1 MFRTF
6 YLPLNV
12 ASTSGYG
19 LFRTSALLPKMKNS
33 ILFLLLLGGYS
44 AWAQLPTS
52 SFAVSSACPASARNP
67 SQLYQV
73 LQDGS
78 LQTVG
83 TVRING
89 GNNLIING
97 LGYNQADQS
106 VLYGM
111 RVEQQSL
118 GNFTT
123 FTPQLYRINLSTA
136 LADSVR
142 PMTAPDTPPAG
153 ELTQPTG
160 SQSTT
165 DVRQA
170 LNFVADSGPDGQYYI
185 GGATFRIIFNTLFG
199 FPLPNTAR
207 VSDARLYV
215 GTVDLTNIA
224 APTWQRL
231 NTSDPATAAV
241 VESFRSQ
248 AEAYIRS
255 GGSGPTPEGGIQDWV
270 YDKATG
276 NLVSYLGLTDQY
288 LTISNPATAPVAVTT
303 NVATPI
309 PAATSG
315 DRNVGAMFS
324 DRFDNVYTVRAATG
338 EIFRIDGQTGN
349 YTGRAYGAALGCTR
363 GDAVSFRDALPLP
376 VTLVRFGAAATTA
389 GVRLDWLT
397 ASEQKVGYFE
407 VERSATGTSWQPA
420 GRVTAGNRPGGQSYS
435 VLDAKPLVG
444 QSYYRLA
451 MHDEDGRVAYS
462 SVQPVSRAGDFA
474 VQVYPNPA
482 REQVQV
488 LLPTAELPA
497 TLELR
502 NTRGQLVRQLRTDAG
517 SNPAQLRTAG
527 LPGGVYF
534 LRVRQAGY
542 SKTSRLMIV
551 AP

>member
-1 MFRTF
+1 
-6 YLPLNV
+6 
-12 ASTSGYG
+12 
-19 LFRTSALLPKMKNS
+19 MKNP
-33 ILFLLLLGGYS
+33 ILFLLLLS
-44 AWAQLPTS
+44 SHCAWAQLPTS

-78 LQTVG
+78 MQTVG

-97 LGYNQADQS
+97 LGYDQADQS

-118 GNFTT
+118 ANFTT

-142 PMTAPDTPPAG
+142 PMTAPETPPAS

-160 SQSTT
+160 SQTTT
-165 DVRQA
+165 DVRQT
-170 LNFVADSGPDGQYYI
+170 LNFVADSGPNGQYYI
-185 GGATFRIIFNTLFG
+185 GGATFRIIFDTFFG

-215 GTVDLTNIA
+215 GTVDLTSIA

-255 GGSGPTPEGGIQDWV
+255 SGSGPTPEGGIQDWV

-303 NVATPI
+303 AVTTPI
-309 PAATSG
+309 PATPSG

-376 VTLVRFGAAATTA
+376 VTLVRFGATATTA

-397 ASEQKVGYFE
+397 ASEQQVGYFE
-407 VERSATGTSWQPA
+407 VERSATGTSWQPV
-420 GRVTAGNRPGGQSYS
+420 GRVVAGNRPGGQSYS
-435 VLDAKPLVG
+435 VLDAPPLAG

-462 SVQPVSRAGDFA
+462 SVQPVNRAGDF
-474 VQVYPNPA
+474 VLQVYPNPA

-488 LLPTAELPA
+488 LLPTAELSA

-502 NTRGQLVRQLRTDAG
+502 NTRGQLVRQLRTDVG
-517 SNPAQLRTAG
+517 SNTAQLRTAG

-534 LRVRQAGY
+534 LRVSQAGY
-542 SKTSRLMIV
+542 SKTSRLVIV